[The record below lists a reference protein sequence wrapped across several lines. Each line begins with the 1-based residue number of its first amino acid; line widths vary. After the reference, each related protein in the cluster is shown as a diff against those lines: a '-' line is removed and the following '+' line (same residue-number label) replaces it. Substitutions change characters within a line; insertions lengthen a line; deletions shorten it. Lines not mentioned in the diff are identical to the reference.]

1 MIYLAYENRD
11 YTHLSENEKQRI
23 DLIAQAIRNK
33 AYGIDVRESIALA
46 IEWVNREY
54 KLTIEN
60 NMLTLKEFE
69 NAKSKVANLELDMDK
84 FIQRYSEQI
93 AGNTSLDET
102 IDARIDA
109 TGVSHTTLKDRLD
122 KENQEVNTKLAKI
135 ANGTFINASNP
146 PEGFSPLVPDANYYD
161 EVNKKYYKDEQMTIP
176 ATDNRGRLTAL
187 VYHLHQNGGGT
198 ILLPEG
204 RMCFRSGVKWESDVS
219 LLGAGMSDTELVVE
233 GELFDLLYSNKSF
246 SSTGS
251 DANNPAVWHNN
262 CRFENF
268 SVDLIGLTSPYNS
281 VGGKAFF
288 ILYMNKPVFRNLI
301 LKNSIGTALG
311 NDFLVHGVIENVW
324 TYNAGRNW
332 GIAHPTLGYIRVGQ
346 SGIGVGTG
354 AFDEEPLVIRDCFTF
369 NSGNYGIFVE
379 TQRTNIHS
387 KFAKIINCFATG
399 NRIGFGNR
407 GSGATLFDGVTAF
420 KNKEDG
426 IRLRRGSSGDQIVN
440 SQISHNSEDGIAMED
455 DYMGNILIA
464 NNDIHNNRRGIVSAG
479 NLKTETSIKDLF
491 IKHNKIH
498 YNSGAGVYLA
508 RALPVN
514 ENYVVEGNK
523 LYSNG
528 VVGLHVVG
536 VDGLNVLNNVFYD
549 KQDPVLQT
557 IPLQIDNVVINYFI
571 DGNDFGQDLQYRFY
585 SLDGKIGDNKGLS
598 NVARGTATF
607 EDGSAY
613 VNITHN
619 LGRPFETVIPNNPV
633 IITTPYRNPQGG
645 VWVADY
651 TSRHT
656 ASLQRENTVGNLTVN
671 WIAMRS

>member
-1 MIYLAYENRD
+1 MTIEEALSAIKNAIYGKDVRQAMHDGILQAEGGAG
-11 YTHLSENEKQRI
+11 TVAKEAAKSAKEAEASAKESEIASRAIEGKADQAVTMARSANSKSDSTQLQLDEIVI
-23 DLIAQAIRNK
+23 DGDSSVEAAQARVDIKNISY
-33 AYGIDVRESIALA
+33 A
-46 IEWVNREY
+46 
-54 KLTIEN
+54 
-60 NMLTLKEFE
+60 
-69 NAKSKVANLELDMDK
+69 
-84 FIQRYSEQI
+84 
-93 AGNTSLDET
+93 
-102 IDARIDA
+102 
-109 TGVSHTTLKDRLD
+109 TLKDRLD
-122 KENQEVNTKLAKI
+122 TEQQEVNAQLAQI
-135 ANGTFINASNP
+135 ANGTFINALNP
-146 PEGFSPLVPDANYYD
+146 PEGFSPVVPDANYYD
-161 EVNKKYYKDEQMTIP
+161 EVNKKYYKDEEMTIP

-204 RMCFRSGVKWESDVS
+204 KICFRSGVKWESDVS

-233 GELFDLLYSNKSF
+233 GELFDMFYSNKSF

-301 LKNSIGTALG
+301 LKNTIGTALG

-332 GIAHPTLGYIRVGQ
+332 GVPHPTYGYIKVGQ

-379 TQRTNIHS
+379 TQRTNMRS
-387 KFAKIINCFATG
+387 KFAKIINCFATE

-407 GSGATLFDGVTAF
+407 GSGATLFDGVTAY

-426 IRLRRGSSGDQIVN
+426 IRLRLGSSGDQIVN
-440 SQISHNSEDGIAMED
+440 SQISYNVEDGISMEG
-455 DYMGNILIA
+455 DYLGNVIIE
-464 NNDIHNNRRGIVSAG
+464 NNDIHNNRRGIVSG
-479 NLKTETSIKDLF
+479 GDLETETSIKDLF
-491 IKHNKIH
+491 IQHNKVH
-498 YNSGAGVYLA
+498 YNSEAGIYLA
-508 RALPVN
+508 RSLPVN
-514 ENYVVEGNK
+514 ENYVIDGNK
-523 LYSNG
+523 IYSNG
-528 VVGLHVVG
+528 VVGLHVAG

-549 KQDPVLQT
+549 KQDPALQT
-557 IPLQIDNVVINYFI
+557 IPLQIENLVKKYHI

-598 NVARGTATF
+598 NVAQGTATF
-607 EDGSAY
+607 EDGSSY

-619 LGRPFETVIPNNPV
+619 LGKPFETVVPDTPV
-633 IITTPYRNPQGG
+633 ITITPYRNPKGG
-645 VWVADY
+645 VWVSDY
-651 TSRHT
+651 ISRNG
-656 ASLQRENTVGNLTVN
+656 ASLFRENTVGNLTVN